1 MYIKHVQ
8 GSIKSG
14 VDTELGYR
22 TLIVGPNGSGKSSI
36 INALELVLCG
46 YATDIAGRAI
56 VKKTT
61 DLMTLSNDEAG
72 LKVEAETDT
81 GHTISYAFRRDG
93 DRIKR
98 PTHRLEGLH
107 ATLPFMDVREHLTGS
122 ASKAKTYL
130 LGWVSNSLLDKDIY
144 DRIDADDI
152 EEYQSAARACKSQ
165 SSDPI
170 DLLVRV
176 IAHAKKRTRDSRK
189 ESKTLTE
196 VIEGSGLHS
205 TTRPVTD
212 GEIQSALAEEQRLF
226 AAYTTACQTAAQP
239 DVSVE
244 ARDAVMAQWN
254 ELASTL
260 PALQNQID
268 MIEADTLF
276 GPISDRDHELC
287 TIRENIRTIA
297 EMHHTVGATACSV
310 CTSRVHNSIF
320 TTTINNMMNANRQ
333 LEHKVKLDQEWRRLK
348 ADFNQKKQMGKG
360 LIAQVSQIERALKN
374 TVASVDPTELEV
386 QYKAAMTRRQD
397 LEQTLKS
404 WLEIKRVQM
413 RIEQA
418 DRCAARNASL
428 SKSGETIMSE
438 LLEQAVDEFQDEV
451 NRYLSDE
458 FRLDIDLESDSCSF
472 GLLRGG
478 KFVTA
483 LSGAEW
489 VKMLLA
495 IGCAMSQGADFR
507 IFTPEERAY
516 DEGTLS
522 DMMTT
527 LSSAPGQVILT
538 TTTEPSFIPPEW
550 TVVRLSD
557 KLPF

>member
-14 VDTELGYR
+14 VETELGYR

-46 YATDIAGRAI
+46 HATDIAGRAI

-72 LKVEAETDT
+72 LKVQAETDT

-93 DRIKR
+93 DKIKR
-98 PTHRLEGLH
+98 PTHKLEGLH

-130 LGWVSNSLLDKDIY
+130 LGWVSNALLDKDIY
-144 DRIDADDI
+144 DRIDADDL

-165 SSDPI
+165 ASDPI
-170 DLLVRV
+170 DLLVKV
-176 IAHAKKRTRDSRK
+176 IAHAKKRTRDTRK

-196 VIEGSGLHS
+196 VIEGSGLHMH
-205 TTRPVTD
+205 TRPVTD

-226 AAYTTACQTAAQP
+226 AAYTSACQIAAQP
-239 DVSVE
+239 EISQE

-254 ELASTL
+254 DLASSLPTL
-260 PALQNQID
+260 QSQINA
-268 MIEADTLF
+268 IESDALF
-276 GPISDRDHELC
+276 GPVSDRDHQLFA
-287 TIRENIRTIA
+287 IRENIRAIA
-297 EMHHTVGATACSV
+297 EMHHNIGATACSV
-310 CTSRVHNSIF
+310 CTSQVHNSIF
-320 TTTINNMMNANRQ
+320 MTTVSNMVNANRQ
-333 LEHKVKLDQEWRRLK
+333 LDQKVRLQRECTHLK
-348 ADFNQKKQMGKG
+348 ATFEQKKKAGKS
-360 LIAQVSQIERALKN
+360 LIQQVGRIERALKD
-374 TVASVDPTELEV
+374 TTASVDPTELEA
-386 QYKAAMTRRQD
+386 QYKGAMARRQD

-404 WLEIKRVQM
+404 WLEIKRIQI

-418 DRCAARNASL
+418 DRTSARNLSL
-428 SKSGETIMSE
+428 AQSGETIMSE

-451 NRYLSDE
+451 NKYTSDA
-458 FRLDIDLESDSCSF
+458 FRLHIDLESDSCTF
-472 GLLRGG
+472 GLLKGS

-522 DMMTT
+522 DMMDA
-527 LSSAPGQVILT
+527 LSGAPGQVILT